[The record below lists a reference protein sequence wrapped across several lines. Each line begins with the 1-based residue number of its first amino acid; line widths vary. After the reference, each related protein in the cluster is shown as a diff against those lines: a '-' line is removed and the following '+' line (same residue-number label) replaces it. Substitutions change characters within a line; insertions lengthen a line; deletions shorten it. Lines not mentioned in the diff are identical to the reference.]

1 MSHQGYLIGILGFAL
16 LNGMFSP
23 ILLPQTTA
31 AVLLLSPGLLISSP
45 HIVAFLAYIIGSTFT
60 IMLAGIPAALYERVT
75 GARESGPVS
84 LWIWLACTALLS
96 LPAVISFLSVGGF

>member
-1 MSHQGYLIGILGFAL
+1 MPNQGYLIGILGFAL
-16 LNGMFSP
+16 INGMFSP
-23 ILLPQTTA
+23 IVLPQATA
-31 AVLLLSPGLLISSP
+31 AVLLLAPGLLITSA
-45 HIVAFLAYIIGSTFT
+45 HLVAFLAYLLGATFT

-75 GARESGPVS
+75 GATESGSVS